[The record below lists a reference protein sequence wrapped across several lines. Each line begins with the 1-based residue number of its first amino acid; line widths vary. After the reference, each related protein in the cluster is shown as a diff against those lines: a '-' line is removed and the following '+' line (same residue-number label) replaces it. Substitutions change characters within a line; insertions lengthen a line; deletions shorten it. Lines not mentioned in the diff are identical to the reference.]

1 MLFYQYIRTLYEHIP
16 FCKTQHEFT
25 EEFLCH
31 AFNLDS
37 RKAPSISSCKRYFAG
52 DKQEKEGEEIRIDT
66 IGPFAKKHIKTLDCN
81 ELDKYLSNIIH
92 KSKAE
97 SELRAAFQNDYAQ
110 LPPDVDNNG
119 TDEQIKDDNGV
130 YISKD
135 VIQLAKQT
143 RRLFVVVINEAIC
156 SYSRK
161 KNGYASSSQKE
172 PVPSQDESAQ
182 PQDKPFVSES
192 DLGRIRQIIRELCV
206 LLEAM
211 YELWPIFNSEQF
223 MEQLK
228 DPSSTEPK
236 VCEFNDMFKQFS
248 KLDKEMLFFCRKYKH
263 IKQFEP
269 VKLLANTLNKY
280 CFKSGFTRGVDSNG
294 SLGIFVYQNP
304 GLQEYSDAL
313 VELDRSLDNLS

>member
-1 MLFYQYIRTLYEHIP
+1 MLFAHFIQILHRYLSLGMN
-16 FCKTQHEFT
+16 QHNFT
-25 EEFLCH
+25 EAFLCC
-31 AFNLDS
+31 AFNLNNNDV
-37 RKAPSISSCKRYFAG
+37 PSESSCKRFFSG
-52 DKQEKEGEEIRIDT
+52 EKHGKEGEITIVDT
-66 IGPFAKKHIKTLDCN
+66 IGPFATKHIKSLDSIA
-81 ELDKYLSNIIH
+81 LDKYLSNLIK

-97 SELRAAFQNDYAQ
+97 SELRTAFHNDYAK
-110 LPPDVDNNG
+110 LPPDVDNKDAN
-119 TDEQIKDDNGV
+119 ESIKNDNGEL
-130 YISKD
+130 ISED
-135 VIQLAKQT
+135 IIQLAKQT
-143 RRLFVVVINEAIC
+143 RCLFVVIINDVIRT
-156 SYSRK
+156 YSRK

-206 LLEAM
+206 LLEALH
-211 YELWPIFNSEQF
+211 ELWPIFKSEQF

-269 VKLLANTLNKY
+269 VKLLANTLDKY

-294 SLGIFVYQNP
+294 SPGIFVYQNP